1 MDPTSLNNAVNAKY
15 SSLAQASLHRGKES
29 NVQADHDIKA
39 ASFGYDPNDLK
50 SLPEGT
56 NLGLS
61 CGAPLDLA
69 RLKPGETALDLGSGG
84 GLDCLLAAKIVGLE
98 GKVIGVDRSIDM
110 LQLARRNAKR
120 MGVDSFVQ
128 FVEGDITQLPLEE
141 GTVDVVLSNCVLNLV
156 PHSEKP
162 KAFAEIFRVLKPGG
176 RVAVSDVLE
185 KRDMPVEVKRDV
197 ALVVGCVAGA
207 SPVAQYEEW
216 MSAVGFVEVKIAD
229 TGKDLNIFKGECSV
243 GGEQQVT
250 NGSCNMTSSCCGTS
264 DEKMTTKATDS
275 GRYMDFNEWVGAYQ
289 ICAIKPHETGYT
301 RLTS

>member
-1 MDPTSLNNAVNAKY
+1 MDPTSLNNAVNTKY
-15 SSLAQASLHRGKES
+15 SGLAQTSLHRGKES
-29 NVQADHDIKA
+29 NIQADHDIKA

-50 SLPEGT
+50 SLPEGA

-61 CGAPLDLA
+61 CGAPLNLA
-69 RLKPGETALDLGSGG
+69 QLNPGEIVLDLGSGG
-84 GLDCLLAAKIVGLE
+84 GLDCLLAAKAVGPE

-120 MGVDSFVQ
+120 MGVDSFVL

-162 KAFAEIFRVLKPGG
+162 KVFAEIFRVLRPGG
-176 RVAVSDVLE
+176 RVAVSDILE
-185 KRDMPVEVKRDV
+185 KRDMPVEVRHDV
-197 ALVVGCVAGA
+197 ALIVGCVAGA

-229 TGKDLNIFKGECSV
+229 TEKDLNIFKGECSV
-243 GGEQQVT
+243 GAEQQVT
-250 NGSCNMTSSCCGTS
+250 NGSCTMTSGCCGTS
-264 DEKMTTKATDS
+264 EKLTTKATDS
-275 GRYMDFNEWVGAYQ
+275 GRCMDFNEWVGAYQ
-289 ICAIKPHETGYT
+289 ICAIKPDG
-301 RLTS
+301 RA